1 VEAEAEAK
9 AKAKAK
15 AKEYIPPPADAFE
28 STAFDSGFAPVE
40 YVQPEVRGTLPPST
54 IDRELPVQDEEPPP
68 ASSKTAALVKEQ
80 TIAKL
85 DNWLKN
91 IMKEK

>member
-1 VEAEAEAK
+1 M
-9 AKAKAK
+9 
-15 AKEYIPPPADAFE
+15 EYIPPPPDDFE

-40 YVQPEVRGTLPPST
+40 YVQPEAPGTVPPPDAG
-54 IDRELPVQDEEPPP
+54 ILPVQEEEPLYVSP
-68 ASSKTAALVKEQ
+68 KAAAPGKEQ
-80 TIAKL
+80 TIARL